1 MDRLVLI
8 AFIFSFS
15 FTGLAQDDF
24 KRNMYKGNLFWDEQ
38 DYERALEYFNEAV
51 DESPLNFKA
60 NFNVANTHYQM
71 KNFDKAADLFSSIHG
86 LAPTRYEESKVF
98 HNMGNAY
105 LMDKKLDEAIDAY
118 KQGLRL
124 NPSDEATRYNL
135 AYAQFLKKKQEEQQQ
150 NNPQNQNQNQ
160 NQEGGQDGENQN
172 QDNQNDQNQDEN
184 QGDQNNQNGDKGDQN
199 QDDQGDQGD
208 QGDKN
213 QNDQGNSGDE
223 GEDKEKGKNQSSDSE
238 KNNKGDKGSQV
249 QSSSGNRIS
258 KEQAKR
264 LLEAAYKREK
274 EIQKELEKR
283 KIVGNGKA
291 QKKDW

>member
-184 QGDQNNQNGDKGDQN
+184 QGDQNNENGDKGDQN

-238 KNNKGDKGSQV
+238 KNNKGDKGSQM